1 MMQPDMVDLASFRSL
16 AARSRLYPVLGMLV
30 ALAILYAA
38 PSGAFAQGNGPDAPA
53 PAARETTLLELFK
66 AGGVIGYTI
75 VGISCVAFAIALELF
90 FSLRRGAFTPRG
102 LAEQLYE
109 KISNGQFAEAAQ
121 LALQHRS
128 LLSAIIRTGLQE
140 VTIGYAAVEKAM
152 EEAAQYHGARLYRR
166 IELLSVVASLAT
178 MLGLLGTVVGL
189 IRAFKQVAEAGG
201 MVQASDLA
209 TGIYQALVT
218 TVEGLLVA
226 IPCLAL
232 FALLRNRLDQLVA
245 ETLLAAEY
253 AFSGYKR
260 GRARKKIESTKP
272 RSAAQSS

>member
-1 MMQPDMVDLASFRSL
+1 MRTTWLRSERYSSSVPPARPALGRFFAAAVVLLLLQP
-16 AARSRLYPVLGMLV
+16 PV
-30 ALAILYAA
+30 
-38 PSGAFAQGNGPDAPA
+38 SAFAQEEPQEPVRQRD
-53 PAARETTLLELFK
+53 ETSLLELFK
-66 AGGVIGYTI
+66 AGGIIGYTI
-75 VGISCVAFAIALELF
+75 VGISCVAFAISLELF
-90 FSLRRGAFTPRG
+90 FSLRRSAFSPHG
-102 LAEQLYE
+102 LAEELHE
-109 KISNGQFAEAAQ
+109 TIGNGQFTEAAQ
-121 LALQHRS
+121 LCLQRRS
-128 LLSAIIRTGLQE
+128 LLSAVVRAGLQE
-140 VTIGYAAVEKAM
+140 ISIGYSAVEKAM

-166 IELLSVVASLAT
+166 IELLSVIASLAT

-189 IRAFKQVAEAGG
+189 IRAFKRVAEAGG

-253 AFSGYKR
+253 AFAGFR
-260 GRARKKIESTKP
+260 RTRARKRADAVKT
-272 RSAAQSS
+272 RSAHTG